1 MEKDGVIPKPGAVQP
16 GEGFPGASE
25 AGRVRSG
32 GRDLYTIET
41 GMPDTPSNETADA
54 QPPAQPQLQAPRLRP
69 ALAVWFRDLIL
80 SLAISAFIIVFIY
93 QPVKVE
99 GTSMMPSLADQER
112 IFVNKFVYRL
122 EPISRGDIV
131 VFRYPR
137 DPSKSYIKRVIG
149 ITGDRVRIDGGQVY
163 VNGEALDEDYV
174 PPAYADSRSYPEMV
188 VPPQCYLVLGDH
200 RSMSND
206 SRDFGPVNQSYI
218 YGKAVFGYW
227 PMDKLGRV
235 R

>member
-1 MEKDGVIPKPGAVQP
+1 MPDVASPETPIQPQTPHQPAAKEPAPHPMPVVAVW
-16 GEGFPGASE
+16 
-25 AGRVRSG
+25 V
-32 GRDLYTIET
+32 RDL
-41 GMPDTPSNETADA
+41 
-54 QPPAQPQLQAPRLRP
+54 L
-69 ALAVWFRDLIL
+69 V
-80 SLAISAFIIVFIY
+80 SLAISAFIIIFLY

-99 GTSMMPSLADQER
+99 GVSMMPLLEDQER

-122 EPISRGDIV
+122 EPIEGGGIV

-149 ITGDRVRIDGGQVY
+149 VAGDRIRIDGGQVY
-163 VNGEALDEDYV
+163 VNGEPLEESYV
-174 PPAYADSRSYPEMV
+174 PAAYADSRSYPETV

>member
-1 MEKDGVIPKPGAVQP
+1 MSETLSDPGSPYQSSAGELQAALPVAPAVAASAAAPPVPEILAKPLRVGTSFGVWL
-16 GEGFPGASE
+16 
-25 AGRVRSG
+25 
-32 GRDLYTIET
+32 RDL
-41 GMPDTPSNETADA
+41 
-54 QPPAQPQLQAPRLRP
+54 
-69 ALAVWFRDLIL
+69 VV
-80 SLAISAFIIVFIY
+80 SLAISAFIIIFLY

-99 GTSMMPSLADQER
+99 GTSMMPSLEDQER

-122 EPISRGDIV
+122 EPIERGDIV

-149 ITGDRVRIDGGQVY
+149 MQGDDIRIDGGQVY
-163 VNGEALDEDYV
+163 VNGKALDETYV
-174 PPAYADSRSYPEMV
+174 PSEYTDQRSYPDIV
-188 VPPQCYLVLGDH
+188 VPPHCYFVLGDH

-206 SRDFGPVNQSYI
+206 SRDFGSVNQSFI

-227 PMDKLGRV
+227 PMEKMGRV

>member
-1 MEKDGVIPKPGAVQP
+1 MIEKELDPGT
-16 GEGFPGASE
+16 EG
-25 AGRVRSG
+25 
-32 GRDLYTIET
+32 
-41 GMPDTPSNETADA
+41 
-54 QPPAQPQLQAPRLRP
+54 PPAGARP
-69 ALAVWFRDLIL
+69 VSAATVQQTVANPVRIGSFVVWVRDLII
-80 SLAISAFIIVFIY
+80 SLAISAFIIIFLY

-99 GTSMMPSLADQER
+99 GTSMMPSLDDQER

-122 EPISRGDIV
+122 EPIERGDIV

-149 ITGDRVRIDGGQVY
+149 MAGDRIRIDGGQVY
-163 VNGEALDEDYV
+163 VNDQALDEDYV
-174 PPAYADSRSYPEMV
+174 PPAYTDARSLKEIV
-188 VPPQCYLVLGDH
+188 VPEHSFFVLGDH

-206 SRDFGPVNQSYI
+206 SRDFGPVDQGFI

>member
-1 MEKDGVIPKPGAVQP
+1 MGAATPSSVPPSAPGLPTVP
-16 GEGFPGASE
+16 
-25 AGRVRSG
+25 VRSG
-32 GRDLYTIET
+32 SGI
-41 GMPDTPSNETADA
+41 G
-54 QPPAQPQLQAPRLRP
+54 
-69 ALAVWFRDLIL
+69 VWLRDLII
-80 SLAISAFIIVFIY
+80 SLAISAFIIIFLY

-99 GTSMMPSLADQER
+99 GTSMMPSLEDQER

-122 EPISRGDIV
+122 EPIERGDIV
-131 VFRYPR
+131 VFKYPR

-149 ITGDRVRIDGGQVY
+149 VAGDHIRIDGGQVY
-163 VNGEALDEDYV
+163 VHDQALDEDYV
-174 PPAYADSRSYPEMV
+174 PAEYTDSRSYPESI
-188 VPPQCYLVLGDH
+188 VPPHSYFVLGDH

-206 SRDFGPVNQSYI
+206 SRDFGSVNQGFI